1 MQIGDDIIAPDLES
15 IDLKG
20 IGGTVTLN
28 GTLVDKEPIS
38 ADLELDIDS
47 VDANSFL
54 FSPSAWES
62 TITIPLAKEESKNN
76 KNEGGDK
83 MNKVLDLYKDKEKDK
98 IYEKYNDMREK
109 YMAENETVKKFTEIF
124 EKFQKDMD
132 DLYESDEN
140 KEKEYIVEQ
149 YDAYMLKYKTNGEKL
164 LREFNK
170 EYNDLQEEELD
181 KLSKFVKEVDAQLS
195 LSDDLDYQLEVLTR
209 YGIIDK
215 KTKKMVD

>member
-15 IDLKG
+15 IDLQG
-20 IGGTVTLN
+20 IGGEVTLK
-28 GTLVDKEPIS
+28 GSLKIDKDGFGLIE
-38 ADLELDIDS
+38 ACLDEELT
-47 VDANSFL
+47 
-54 FSPSAWES
+54 SPSAWES
-62 TITIPLAKEESKNN
+62 TITIPLAKEETNNN

-98 IYEKYNDMREK
+98 ITKKYSDMRVK
-109 YMAENETVKKFTEIF
+109 YIEDNETTKKFNEIF
-124 EKFQKDMD
+124 EKFKKDMD

-140 KEKEYIVEQ
+140 KEKEYVVEQ
-149 YDAYMLKYKTNGEKL
+149 YDAYMLKYKINNDKL

-170 EYNDLQEEELD
+170 EYNEMELEEIN
-181 KLSKFVKEVDAQLS
+181 KLSAFVKEVDAQLS